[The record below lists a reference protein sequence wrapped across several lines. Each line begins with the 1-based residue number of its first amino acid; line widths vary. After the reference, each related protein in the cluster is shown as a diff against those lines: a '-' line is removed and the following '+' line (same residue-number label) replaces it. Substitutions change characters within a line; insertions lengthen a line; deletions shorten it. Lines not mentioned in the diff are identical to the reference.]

1 MFNFSFL
8 AIVISEI
15 LDTNIVYFILSNCIF
30 NCNKSCLQCIFCV
43 SEVLQLGLLDLKY
56 KVCILTYVVAACS
69 WLLRRPAHTEDIWRL
84 LRCLHSW
91 RLVQWSAARIRR
103 VPTARRRR
111 ILLTPYSECQ
121 LFVRIRNT
129 ENERVVAS
137 LTVWCFPYK
146 FYTENDQQ
154 SLGRVE
160 TWGPEQ
166 HQASRL
172 FYYRPEQC
180 WGRDE
185 ALGLTVVQYNDQNY
199 LTVGRSL

>member
-1 MFNFSFL
+1 MTSL
-8 AIVISEI
+8 GS
-15 LDTNIVYFILSNCIF
+15 S
-30 NCNKSCLQCIFCV
+30 CNLCTRRAK
-43 SEVLQLGLLDLKY
+43 KY

-84 LRCLHSW
+84 LPCLHSW